1 MMLATRTGNA
11 FYKNVQLYKR
21 MHVSKS
27 WMQVNT
33 NEGILRR
40 PWHIRSLTAIQQW
53 RRYATKCDE
62 SAVVKGVV
70 VGVYTKEGDREP
82 KLTSSG
88 EKFDDRAQG
97 KISELVRETNM
108 KGDLGKGLVFMNVD
122 PEFSAV
128 AVVGLGQEGAG
139 FNDLEMIDEGM
150 ENARV
155 AAGVG
160 ARALQLQGVTDV
172 FVDSMEYPE
181 QAAEGSA
188 LAIWRYNS
196 NRRKQDR
203 THIPKLELYD
213 SPDVDAWT
221 RGLFKAESQN
231 LARRLSDA
239 PANQMTPTIFAQS
252 TVDALCPCGVSVD
265 IRSMDW
271 IEENRLNSFLM
282 VAKGSCEPPVVL
294 EINYCGTAPED
305 KPILLLGKGLTYNS
319 GGLCLRP
326 KDCMQMYR
334 GCMAG
339 AAVCVATIRAAA
351 ALSLPLNI
359 SAVLPLCE
367 NMPSGM
373 AVKPGDVVTLLN
385 GKTLGIKDVSKAG
398 VVVMADPLIYAQA
411 NFKPRLVV
419 DIATLGYG
427 VCCGL
432 GGSAAGIFSNSNFVF
447 KQFEKAGGLTGDRLW
462 RLPLWNYFK
471 RLISPN
477 ITYDISNRGR
487 GPASSCI
494 AAAVLHELVPCVDWA
509 HIDIRNVGMLTR
521 YAPLPYLLRD
531 RMTGRPTR
539 TIIQFL
545 YQMACPDNK

>member
-1 MMLATRTGNA
+1 MFVNRIGQSVYRRAHCVKYLGHTCGMRT
-11 FYKNVQLYKR
+11 LESS
-21 MHVSKS
+21 VSMS
-27 WMQVNT
+27 STTVNQQVRHFA
-33 NEGILRR
+33 GKGDDGCI
-40 PWHIRSLTAIQQW
+40 
-53 RRYATKCDE
+53 
-62 SAVVKGVV
+62 VKGVV
-70 VGVYTKEGDREP
+70 VGVYSKEGDKEP

-97 KISELVRETNM
+97 KISELVRETGM

-122 PEFSAV
+122 AEFGAV

-139 FNDLEMIDEGM
+139 FNDLEVIDEGM

-160 ARALQLQGVTDV
+160 ARALQMQGATDV

-196 NRRKQDR
+196 NRRKQNR
-203 THIPKLELYD
+203 TLIPKLELYD

-239 PANQMTPTIFAQS
+239 PSNQMTPTIFAQS
-252 TVDALCPCGVSVD
+252 TVDALCPCGVSVE

-271 IEENRLNSFLM
+271 IEENHLNSFLM

-294 EINYCGTAPED
+294 EITYCGTAPED

-326 KDCMQMYR
+326 KDCMHMYR

-351 ALSLPLNI
+351 ALSLPLNV

-373 AVKPGDVVTLLN
+373 ALKPGDVVTLLN
-385 GKTLGIKDVSKAG
+385 GKTLGIVDVSKAG
-398 VVVMADPLIYAQA
+398 TVVMADPLLYAQS

-432 GGSAAGIFSNSNFVF
+432 GGSAAGIFSNSNFVY
-447 KQFEKAGGLTGDRLW
+447 KQFEKAGSLTGDRVW

-471 RLISPN
+471 QLIMPN
-477 ITYDISNRGR
+477 MTFDMSNRGR

-509 HIDIRNVGMLTR
+509 HLDIRNVGLLTR
-521 YAPLPYLLRD
+521 YNPLPYLLKD

>member
-1 MMLATRTGNA
+1 MANYIANA
-11 FYKNVQLYKR
+11 LNKSKRIYKGVQYFR
-21 MHVSKS
+21 AFT
-27 WMQVNT
+27 Q
-33 NEGILRR
+33 GG
-40 PWHIRSLTAIQQW
+40 
-53 RRYATKCDE
+53 ATKRSFGRLLPTYSPTGDRQVRHYAIKCE
-62 SAVVKGVV
+62 EGSVVKGVV
-70 VGVYTKEGDREP
+70 VGVYSKEGDKEA

-97 KISELVRETNM
+97 KISELIRETGM
-108 KGDLGKGLVFMNVD
+108 RGDLGKGLVFMNVD
-122 PEFSAV
+122 AEFSAV

-139 FNDLEMIDEGM
+139 FNDLEVIDEGM

-160 ARALQLQGVTDV
+160 ARALQMQGVTDV

-213 SPDVDAWT
+213 SPEVDAWT

-231 LARRLSDA
+231 LARRLCDS

-252 TVDALCPCGVSVD
+252 TVDALCPCGVSVE

-294 EINYCGTAPED
+294 EITYCGTAPED

-326 KDCMQMYR
+326 KDCMHMYR

-339 AAVCVATIRAAA
+339 AAAAVATIRAAA
-351 ALSLPLNI
+351 ALSLPLNV

-373 AVKPGDVVTLLN
+373 AVKPGDVVTLMN
-385 GKTLGIKDVSKAG
+385 GKTLGIVDVSKAG
-398 VVVMADPLIYAQA
+398 AVVMADPLLYAQS

-432 GGSAAGIFSNSNFVF
+432 GGSAAGIFSNSNFVY
-447 KQFEKAGGLTGDRLW
+447 KQFEKAGSLTGDRVW

-471 RLISPN
+471 QLVTPN
-477 ITYDISNRGR
+477 KTFDISNRGR

-509 HIDIRNVGMLTR
+509 HLDIRNVGMMTR
-521 YAPLPYLLRD
+521 YNPLPYLLQD

-545 YQMACPDNK
+545 YQMACPDTK

>member
-1 MMLATRTGNA
+1 
-11 FYKNVQLYKR
+11 
-21 MHVSKS
+21 MHKGLQYMRALS
-27 WMQVNT
+27 QVGAST
-33 NEGILRR
+33 
-40 PWHIRSLTAIQQW
+40 RSLARQSSINQQV
-53 RRYATKCDE
+53 RGYAVKCE
-62 SAVVKGVV
+62 ENACVKGVV
-70 VGVYTKEGDREP
+70 VGVYSKEGDKDP

-97 KISELVRETNM
+97 KISELVRETGM

-122 PEFSAV
+122 SEFSAV

-160 ARALQLQGVTDV
+160 ARALQMQGVTDV

-213 SPDVDAWT
+213 SPDIDAWT

-231 LARRLSDA
+231 LARRLCDA

-252 TVDALCPCGVSVD
+252 TVDALCPCGVGVE

-294 EINYCGTAPED
+294 EVSYCGTAPED

-326 KDCMQMYR
+326 KDCMHMYR

-351 ALSLPLNI
+351 ALSLPLNV

-373 AVKPGDVVTLLN
+373 AVKPGDVVTLMN
-385 GKTLGIKDVSKAG
+385 GKTLGIVDVSKAG
-398 VVVMADPLIYAQA
+398 AVVMADPLLYAQA

-419 DIATLGYG
+419 DVATLGYG

-432 GGSAAGIFSNSNFVF
+432 GGSAAGIFSNSNFVY
-447 KQFEKAGGLTGDRLW
+447 KQFEKAGSLTGDRVW

-471 RLISPN
+471 QLVTPN
-477 ITYDISNRGR
+477 KTFDISNRGR

-509 HIDIRNVGMLTR
+509 HLDIRNVGMMTR
-521 YAPLPYLLRD
+521 YNPLPYLLED

>member
-1 MMLATRTGNA
+1 MASTRMISAFTRNPRLYQKLSAPWQSYNLFGAQLFNHRLQRQDFEIMRGLAGSA
-11 FYKNVQLYKR
+11 D
-21 MHVSKS
+21 
-27 WMQVNT
+27 
-33 NEGILRR
+33 
-40 PWHIRSLTAIQQW
+40 
-53 RRYATKCDE
+53 KCDNKT
-62 SAVVKGVV
+62 VIKGVV
-70 VGVYTKEGDREP
+70 VGVYSKEGDSKEV
-82 KLTSSG
+82 KMTSSG
-88 EKFDDRAQG
+88 EKFDDRTQG
-97 KISELVRETNM
+97 KVSELLRETGV
-108 KGDLGKGLVFMNVD
+108 KGDLGKGKVFMNVD
-122 PEFSAV
+122 AEFRAV

-139 FNDLEMIDEGM
+139 FNDLENIDEGM

-160 ARALQLQGVTDV
+160 ARALQLQGCTEV

-196 NRRKQDR
+196 NKRKQDR
-203 THIPKLELYD
+203 THVPKLDLYD

-252 TVDALCPCGVSVD
+252 AVDALCPCGVSVEV
-265 IRSMDW
+265 RSMDW
-271 IEENRLNSFLM
+271 IEMNHLNSFLM
-282 VAKGSCEPPVVL
+282 IAKGSCEPPVVL
-294 EINYCGTAPED
+294 EVSYCGTAPED
-305 KPILLLGKGLTYNS
+305 RPILLLGKGLTYNS

-326 KDCMQMYR
+326 KDCLHMYR

-339 AAVCVATIRAAA
+339 AAVCVAAVRAAA
-351 ALSLPLNI
+351 ALSLPVNI

-385 GKTLGIKDVSKAG
+385 GKTLGIVDVSKAG
-398 VVVMADPLIYAQA
+398 TVVLADPLLFAQTTY
-411 NFKPRLVV
+411 KPRLVV
-419 DIATLGYG
+419 DLATLGYG
-427 VCCGL
+427 VCAGL
-432 GGSAAGIFSNSNFVF
+432 GESAAGLFTNSNFIA

-462 RLPLWNYFK
+462 RLPLWRYFK
-471 RLISPN
+471 QLVSPN
-477 ITYDISNRGR
+477 LTYDISNRGI

-494 AAAVLHELVPCVDWA
+494 AAAVLHELVPCADWA

-521 YAPLPYLLRD
+521 HNPLPYLLKD

-539 TIIQFL
+539 TIVQFL
-545 YQMACPDNK
+545 YQMACPDSK

>member
-1 MMLATRTGNA
+1 MLATRTGNA

>member
-1 MMLATRTGNA
+1 MMLATRAGNA
-11 FYKNVQLYKR
+11 FYKTMQLYKR
-21 MHVSKS
+21 MRVTKS
-27 WMQVNT
+27 WLQVNT

-40 PWHIRSLTAIQQW
+40 PWQIRRLTGIQQC
-53 RRYATKCDE
+53 RRFATKCDD

-271 IEENRLNSFLM
+271 IEENHLNSFLM

-326 KDCMQMYR
+326 KNCMQIYR

-419 DIATLGYG
+419 DIATLGKG

-477 ITYDISNRGR
+477 ITYDLSNRGR